1 MAKAS
6 GKYAQAISDRSGMA
20 FPYKE
25 MIKEWN
31 GSLVHKSEFESKH
44 PQLERQ
50 RHASDAQSLDDARP
64 KRNEPMTVFLG
75 GKGFTENTG
84 SMNPVDRKPTNYI
97 ITNTHRGNILRIRI
111 HMITRS

>member
-20 FPYKE
+20 FPYRE
-25 MIKEWN
+25 MLKEWN
-31 GSLVHKSEFESKH
+31 GSLEAKH

-84 SMNPVDRKPTNYI
+84 SMNPVDRKPTIFASYVGAVTVSI
-97 ITNTHRGNILRIRI
+97 
-111 HMITRS
+111 S

>member
-1 MAKAS
+1 MAHAA
-6 GKYAQAISDRSGMA
+6 GKYAKAISDRSGME
-20 FPYKE
+20 FPYNE
-25 MIKEWN
+25 MVKEWN

-44 PQLERQ
+44 EQLERQ

-84 SMNPVDRKPTNYI
+84 SMNPVDRKPTVFASYVGSVTVSI
-97 ITNTHRGNILRIRI
+97 
-111 HMITRS
+111 S